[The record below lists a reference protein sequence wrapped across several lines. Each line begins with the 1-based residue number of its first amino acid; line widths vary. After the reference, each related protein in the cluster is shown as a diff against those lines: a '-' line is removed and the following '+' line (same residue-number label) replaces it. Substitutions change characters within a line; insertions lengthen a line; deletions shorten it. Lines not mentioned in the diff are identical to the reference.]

1 MTKMKKENLSPKC
14 DKPNMALSQIGDNG
28 NLSWNETSSY
38 VDFC

>member
-1 MTKMKKENLSPKC
+1 MQRENLNSKC
-14 DKPNMALSQIGDNG
+14 DKPNMALSQIRDKT